1 MCNVCFLRQLATRI
15 SSVIS
20 VNFGRASIAA
30 ITVTA
35 SLIANGGCGPIGRS
49 TSNSR
54 EGMRA
59 MDELTNAEQVEVVG
73 FIGGKKQRYVLMNNI
88 KANLTMWVSK
98 ARHESNPQKYR
109 VLAVMRLG
117 AASPVEWDVLEI
129 NSVELGLRMP
139 NGRYLCGLSR
149 QEFMAILD

>member
-1 MCNVCFLRQLATRI
+1 
-15 SSVIS
+15 
-20 VNFGRASIAA
+20 
-30 ITVTA
+30 
-35 SLIANGGCGPIGRS
+35 
-49 TSNSR
+49 
-54 EGMRA
+54 

-109 VLAVMRLG
+109 VLAVIRLG

-149 QEFMAILD
+149 QEFMAILDESSKRSESSSSD